1 MLAALI
7 KCCHG
12 REQGHIVQH
21 GCWGPWLWK
30 KGRLWK
36 ASSWTGQTLQVDPL
50 RGRTEQ
56 TWSSFSTRGPL
67 IVPLCSIPV
76 PPLPAVEGNAS
87 VESVTVGLGRED
99 GGLAPG
105 HRHMTTLGT
114 TLSPPD
120 TVHKQQGAQP
130 GYHQLGSW
138 ENLRAEYQANSS
150 SIEHQEMLPWKCDF
164 FKHKLMEL
172 KLQGNFTHPWSHSV
186 FFVPSSSSFCPN
198 APRILHSFRK
208 YKQHFVFH
216 VM

>member
-1 MLAALI
+1 MGGSRDILSNMAAGALGCG
-7 KCCHG
+7 KRAGCERLLREPG
-12 REQGHIVQH
+12 RHSKWTPSEEGQSKLGAPFPPEVL
-21 GCWGPWLWK
+21 WLY
-30 KGRLWK
+30 LY
-36 ASSWTGQTLQVDPL
+36 
-50 RGRTEQ
+50 
-56 TWSSFSTRGPL
+56 
-67 IVPLCSIPV
+67 VPYLF

-114 TLSPPD
+114 TSSPPD